1 MIKQKEPEYVTE
13 AVLYGVLVPCLTI
26 EDAKALM
33 PVFSGGHRGQKAILV
48 RIDVKEGR
56 TAITKLG

>member
-1 MIKQKEPEYVTE
+1 M
-13 AVLYGVLVPCLTI
+13 YGVLVPCLTI